1 MKVDRLLAILA
12 MLSIFLPV
20 ALAENAVILTTNI
33 SYADFAVGSVVGEK
47 IGAPVFSIPKD
58 KIPAE
63 VMEEIEA
70 LDPDQI
76 YIIGGPAVISNSIE
90 KSLEEKYNVT
100 RIWGM
105 SRFGTS
111 VEVAKYFWP
120 EGVDKAVIAFD
131 FPDIPTTEKNPVDIV
146 ISAKELAIEEE
157 VPLIL
162 VPYHNLPLEV
172 EETLKELGV
181 SQVILVGNGEEEVK
195 VELENLSIKVRDW
208 KREPL
213 EIQKEILM
221 KIVKRAKSLVPLVV
235 AAKRWEERMSTPF
248 VPGNSSVIIVSNES
262 QIDDLIEMLKEMN
275 VSKVKVVGNPELAE
289 KIRDALKKE
298 GFELVVSV
306 GNPLKLQV
314 RWIKEHKEE
323 LAKLSEKYKKIKERI
338 KELLLSKA
346 EKIEERCLLTYNR
359 TKAMLES
366 LNASQDAMERLEV
379 LKEKCLNYSKIAP
392 IKALKLRGRIAQIGK
407 KEVYDKWKVE
417 KKAEPLKNIL
427 DNEMVSKKVILNKIK
442 KILKKA
448 KVSGKK
454 EFCKELKIKIEKL
467 KSEGKYFRARL
478 LNYKFLSICKG
489 AEGIK
494 VNVSSTVQQNVSTGQ
509 KFQQSVKSVK
519 QAINISK

>member
-1 MKVDRLLAILA
+1 
-12 MLSIFLPV
+12 
-20 ALAENAVILTTNI
+20 
-33 SYADFAVGSVVGEK
+33 
-47 IGAPVFSIPKD
+47 
-58 KIPAE
+58 
-63 VMEEIEA
+63 
-70 LDPDQI
+70 
-76 YIIGGPAVISNSIE
+76 
-90 KSLEEKYNVT
+90 
-100 RIWGM
+100 
-105 SRFGTS
+105 
-111 VEVAKYFWP
+111 
-120 EGVDKAVIAFD
+120 
-131 FPDIPTTEKNPVDIV
+131 
-146 ISAKELAIEEE
+146 
-157 VPLIL
+157 
-162 VPYHNLPLEV
+162 
-172 EETLKELGV
+172 
-181 SQVILVGNGEEEVK
+181 
-195 VELENLSIKVRDW
+195 
-208 KREPL
+208 
-213 EIQKEILM
+213 
-221 KIVKRAKSLVPLVV
+221 
-235 AAKRWEERMSTPF
+235 
-248 VPGNSSVIIVSNES
+248 
-262 QIDDLIEMLKEMN
+262 MLKEMN

-366 LNASQDAMERLEV
+366 LNASQDAMERLEA

-417 KKAEPLKNIL
+417 KKADPLKNIL

-489 AEGIK
+489 AEGIR
-494 VNVSSTVQQNVSTGQ
+494 VNVSSTVQQNVSTEEGMQKQ